1 MKVLVSGGTGLV
13 GRYVV
18 EELLAAGYQVIVGG
32 RRAPLPRFFSRPVE
46 FAALSLDPEK
56 DPIDVFDDA
65 YFFVH
70 AAFSHVPGKYRGGE
84 GDDPKSFHRLNL
96 DGTVRLFEA
105 AKRAGTRR
113 CVFLSSRAAY
123 GDHPPGTELVETML
137 PKPETLYGQI
147 KLDAEGALTHLSA
160 PGFAGVSLRATGVYG
175 DLTPNKWDDLIAD
188 YLAGRPVAARAGT
201 EVHGR
206 DLGRA
211 VRLMLE
217 TESTRISGE
226 VFNISDITVDTQDIL
241 APIRRE
247 TSGPHALPLP
257 ADKAALN
264 PMNTAKIRA
273 LGWLP
278 GGAPLF
284 EETMRRLAAALPVSP
299 RHESAQDR

>member
-32 RRAPLPRFFSRPVE
+32 RRAPHPRLFSRPVE
-46 FAALSLDPEK
+46 FAALSLDPDK
-56 DPIDVFDDA
+56 DQIDVFDDA

-84 GDDPKSFHRLNL
+84 GDDPKSFQKLNL

-123 GDHPPGTELVETML
+123 GDHPPGTELAEAML
-137 PKPETLYGQI
+137 TEPETLYGRV
-147 KLDAEGALTHLSA
+147 KLDAERALAHLAA

-175 DLTPNKWDDLIAD
+175 DLFPNKWDDLIAD

-217 TESTRISGE
+217 MESNRISGE
-226 VFNISDITVDTQDIL
+226 VFNVSDISVDTNDIL
-241 APIRRE
+241 SPIRRK
-247 TSGPHALPLP
+247 TGCRHALPAP
-257 ADKAALN
+257 ADRTMLT
-264 PMNTAKIRA
+264 PMSTAKIRA
-273 LGWLP
+273 LGWAP
-278 GGAPLF
+278 GGTALF
-284 EETMRRLAAALPVSP
+284 EETMQRLAAGLQ
-299 RHESAQDR
+299 RF

>member
-18 EELLAAGYQVIVGG
+18 EELLTIGYQVIVGG
-32 RRAPLPRFFSRPVE
+32 RRAPHPRLFSRPVE
-46 FAALSLDPEK
+46 FAALSLDP
-56 DPIDVFDDA
+56 DQDQIDVFDDA

-70 AAFSHVPGKYRGGE
+70 AAFSHIPGKYRGGE

-113 CVFLSSRAAY
+113 CVFLSSRAVY
-123 GDHPPGTELVETML
+123 GEHHAGTELTETLL

-147 KLDAEGALTHLSA
+147 KLDAEGALTHLST
-160 PGFAGVSLRATGVYG
+160 PGFAGVSLRATGIYG
-175 DLTPNKWDDLIAD
+175 DLSPNKWDGLIDD
-188 YLAGRPVAARAGT
+188 YCAGRPVAPRAGT

-226 VFNISDITVDTQDIL
+226 SFNVSDIVVDTRDIL

-247 TSGPHALPLP
+247 TGCRHALPAP
-257 ADKAALN
+257 ADSTALN
-264 PMNTAKIRA
+264 PMSTAKIRA
-273 LGWLP
+273 LGWMP
-278 GGAPLF
+278 GGTLLF
-284 EETMRRLAAALPVSP
+284 DETMRRLAAALPTP
-299 RHESAQDR
+299 PARESTQKR

>member
-18 EELLAAGYQVIVGG
+18 EELLSAGYQVIVGG
-32 RRAPLPRFFSRPVE
+32 RRAPHPRLFSRPVE
-46 FAALSLDPEK
+46 FAALSLDPEH
-56 DPIDVFDDA
+56 DQIDVFDDA

-70 AAFSHVPGKYRGGE
+70 AAFSHIPGKYRGGE

-123 GDHPPGTELVETML
+123 GEHPAGTELTETML

-147 KLDAEGALTHLSA
+147 KLDAEGALTHLST
-160 PGFAGVSLRATGVYG
+160 PGFAGVSLRATGIYG
-175 DLTPNKWDDLIAD
+175 DLSPNKWDGLIDD
-188 YLAGRPVAARAGT
+188 YCAGRPIAPRAGT

-226 VFNISDITVDTQDIL
+226 IFNVSDITVDTRDIL

-247 TSGPHALPLP
+247 TDCRHALPAP
-257 ADKAALN
+257 ADSTALN
-264 PMNTAKIRA
+264 PMSTAKIRA
-273 LGWLP
+273 LGWMP
-278 GGAPLF
+278 GGTLLF
-284 EETMRRLAAALPVSP
+284 DETMRRLAAALPTP
-299 RHESAQDR
+299 PARESTQKR

>member
-32 RRAPLPRFFSRPVE
+32 RRAPMPRLFSRPVE
-46 FAALSLDPEK
+46 FAALSLDPDK
-56 DPIDVFDDA
+56 DQIDIFDDA

-70 AAFSHVPGKYRGGE
+70 AAFSHVPGKYRDGE
-84 GDDPKSFHRLNL
+84 GNDPKTFQKLNL

-113 CVFLSSRAAY
+113 CVFLSSRATY
-123 GDHPPGTELVETML
+123 GDHPPGTELAETMMTE
-137 PKPETLYGQI
+137 PQTLYGRV
-147 KLDAEGALTHLSA
+147 KLDAERALADLAA

-175 DLTPNKWDDLIAD
+175 DFFPNKWEGLIAD

-226 VFNISDITVDTQDIL
+226 IFNVSDISVDTNDIL
-241 APIRRE
+241 SPIRRE
-247 TSGPHALPLP
+247 TGCRYALPAP
-257 ADKAALN
+257 ADGTALN
-264 PMNTAKIRA
+264 PMSTAKIRA
-273 LGWLP
+273 LGWSP

-284 EETMRRLAAALPVSP
+284 EETMRRLAAQLPASP
-299 RHESAQDR
+299 HRSTQV

>member
-18 EELLAAGYQVIVGG
+18 EELLTTGYQVIVGG
-32 RRAPLPRFFSRPVE
+32 RRAPHPRLFSRPVE
-46 FAALSLDPEK
+46 FAALSLDP
-56 DPIDVFDDA
+56 DQDQIDVFDDA

-70 AAFSHVPGKYRGGE
+70 AAFSHIPGKYRGGE

-113 CVFLSSRAAY
+113 CVFLSSRAVY
-123 GDHPPGTELVETML
+123 GEHLAGTELTETLL

-147 KLDAEGALTHLSA
+147 KLDAEGALTHLST
-160 PGFAGVSLRATGVYG
+160 PGFAGVSLRATGIYG
-175 DLTPNKWDDLIAD
+175 DLSPNKWDGLIDD
-188 YLAGRPVAARAGT
+188 YCGGRPVAPRAGT

-226 VFNISDITVDTQDIL
+226 IFNVSDIVVDTRDIL

-247 TSGPHALPLP
+247 TGCRHALPAP
-257 ADKAALN
+257 ADSTALN
-264 PMNTAKIRA
+264 PMSTAKIRA
-273 LGWLP
+273 LGWMP
-278 GGAPLF
+278 GGTLLF
-284 EETMRRLAAALPVSP
+284 DETMRRLAAALPTP
-299 RHESAQDR
+299 AARESTQKR

>member
-32 RRAPLPRFFSRPVE
+32 RRAPHPRLFSRPVE
-46 FAALSLDPEK
+46 FAALSLDPDK
-56 DPIDVFDDA
+56 DQIDVFDDA

-84 GDDPKSFHRLNL
+84 GDDPKSFQKLNL

-113 CVFLSSRAAY
+113 CVFVSSRAAY
-123 GDHPPGTELVETML
+123 GDHPPGTELAEAML
-137 PKPETLYGQI
+137 AEPETLYGRV
-147 KLDAEGALTHLSA
+147 KLDAERALAHLAA

-175 DLTPNKWDDLIAD
+175 ELFPNKWDDLIAD
-188 YLAGRPVAARAGT
+188 YLAGRPGAARAGT

-206 DLGRA
+206 DVGRA

-217 TESTRISGE
+217 MESNRISGE
-226 VFNISDITVDTQDIL
+226 VFNVSDISVDTNDIL
-241 APIRRE
+241 SPIRRE
-247 TSGPHALPLP
+247 TGCRHALPAPGDRTMLT
-257 ADKAALN
+257 
-264 PMNTAKIRA
+264 PMSTAKIRA
-273 LGWLP
+273 LGWAP
-278 GGAPLF
+278 GGTALF
-284 EETMRRLAAALPVSP
+284 EETMQRLAAGLQ
-299 RHESAQDR
+299 RF